1 MVYARILLH
10 KVICSF
16 DVAFETIMMEWVKK
30 PPDEAFDRLFESS
43 FLLRLIRFGQRLR
56 ARAEVRKSKKLKI
69 DMIVVGENLG

>member
-1 MVYARILLH
+1 
-10 KVICSF
+10 
-16 DVAFETIMMEWVKK
+16 MMEWVKK